1 MNHWPE
7 IIGAELA
14 DKTTPLKM
22 RSLYQ
27 KNRDTGEQEQI
38 MVLKIMAESALGTVI
53 AMRQTIILE
62 RVNRLFG
69 GTRFKKLDIIQGQI
83 TKTVTPKKEN
93 TGIHFDLNITDIDDP
108 ILKSR
113 LESLGQAVM
122 NSSLNKKD

>member
-14 DKTTPLKM
+14 DKTMPLKM

-83 TKTVTPKKEN
+83 TKTITPKKEN
-93 TGIHFDLNITDIDDP
+93 TDIHFDLNITDIDDP